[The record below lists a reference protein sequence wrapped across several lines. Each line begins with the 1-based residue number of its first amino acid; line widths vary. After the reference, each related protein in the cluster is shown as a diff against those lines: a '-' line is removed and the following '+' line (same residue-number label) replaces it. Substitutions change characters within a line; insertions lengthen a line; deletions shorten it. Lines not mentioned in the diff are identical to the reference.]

1 MDRASACGM
10 LNEILDNVPSHQVVL
25 IDEETTFSD
34 PDEPVRHMNTM
45 IRTGPGSAASDVG
58 PFPNRILDMHRSKML
73 AWPDEMKVDIK
84 IHPRRRPYVDT
95 KEEIL
100 MFQKAG
106 GRGDHKVCVGA
117 SLLSDKIAK

>member
-1 MDRASACGM
+1 MDSASACGM
-10 LNEILDNVPSHQVVL
+10 LNDMLGSLPWHQMVL

-34 PDEPVRHMNTM
+34 PDEPVRDMNTL
-45 IRTGPGSAASDVG
+45 IRIRPGSAESDVW
-58 PFPNRILDMHRSKML
+58 PFPSRILDMHRSKML
-73 AWPDEMKVDIK
+73 AWPDKMKVDIK

-100 MFQKAG
+100 MFQKDG
-106 GRGDHKVCVGA
+106 GRREHKVCVGA